1 MTAIETLDRRD
12 ADPVAVQATLRDLT
26 GLKPLFGGRQA
37 VVWGVRRLLELAH
50 PTRPVTLL
58 DVGAGSGDITGHL
71 VTAVGRRWRIT
82 PLALDHLV
90 AAARLCRTRGVPAI
104 VGQLFHP
111 PIGPGAV
118 DIVVVSQVLHHLP
131 RAAVPDFLR
140 AVSGMA
146 RLGVVIADLRRSPMA
161 GAGIWTA
168 SRLLRFHPVTQVDSV
183 TSVAHGFSRIE
194 LTELCRQAGVVAI
207 VRRRPGWRLVAWW
220 RS

>member
-1 MTAIETLDRRD
+1 M
-12 ADPVAVQATLRDLT
+12 
-26 GLKPLFGGRQA
+26 
-37 VVWGVRRLLELAH
+37 
-50 PTRPVTLL
+50 
-58 DVGAGSGDITGHL
+58 
-71 VTAVGRRWRIT
+71 
-82 PLALDHLV
+82 
-90 AAARLCRTRGVPAI
+90 
-104 VGQLFHP
+104 
-111 PIGPGAV
+111 
-118 DIVVVSQVLHHLP
+118 VSQVLHHLP

-194 LTELCRQAGVVAI
+194 LTDLCRQAGVVAI